1 MGLNDNLNLFLDSQ
15 KMSARV
21 FHKKAGPFL
30 LKDLIRDVE
39 NIEEIIED
47 NGALIFNISTLDN
60 ASKHDITFFHNPK
73 YIENLKNTKAGVCI
87 LKQEDKPYAPEGIT
101 LVITKNP
108 QFIFANLIDKFYPKN
123 IIKHNISKS
132 AFIDPSAKINKNC
145 CISEGVVI
153 GENAVIGEN
162 SYIGHN
168 TVIGDNVV
176 IGDNTRIES
185 NVTIVFAVIGK
196 NCYIYSGVRIGQDG
210 FGFIPGGPKIRQV
223 GIVEIGDNVEIGAN
237 SCIDRGTL
245 ENTIIKN
252 NCKIDNLVQIG
263 HNVIIDE
270 NTIIAAQTGVS
281 GSTKI
286 GKNVLIGGQ
295 VGIAGHL
302 NISNK
307 VMVAGKSGIVNDIQE
322 GEVIGGYPAIKIS
335 NWHRQNIFLKK
346 QIIK

>member
-1 MGLNDNLNLFLDSQ
+1 
-15 KMSARV
+15 MSTGV
-21 FHKKAGPFL
+21 FHKKSGPFL
-30 LKDLIRDVE
+30 LKDLINDVDT
-39 NIEEIIED
+39 IEEIIGG
-47 NGALIFNISTLDN
+47 NGELIYNISTLDH
-60 ASKHDITFFHNPK
+60 ASRHDITFFHNPK
-73 YIENLKNTKAGVCI
+73 YVENLKNTKAGVCI
-87 LKQEDKPYAPEGIT
+87 LKQEHRPYAPEGMT
-101 LVITKNP
+101 LIITKNP
-108 QFIFANLIDKFYPKN
+108 QLIFAKLIDKFYPKDN
-123 IIKHNISKS
+123 IKHSISKS
-132 AFIDPSAKINKNC
+132 AFIDSSAKINKNC

-153 GENAVIGEN
+153 GRNAVIGEN
-162 SYIGHN
+162 SYVGYN

-176 IGDNTRIES
+176 IGDNTNIES

-196 NCYIYSGVRIGQDG
+196 NCNVYSGVRIGQDG

-237 SCIDRGTL
+237 SCVDRGTL
-245 ENTIIKN
+245 GNTVIKN

-270 NTIIAAQTGVS
+270 GAVIAAQTGVS

-302 NISNK
+302 NISDK

>member
-1 MGLNDNLNLFLDSQ
+1 MGLNDNSNLFLDNQ

-30 LKDLIRDVE
+30 LKDLINDVE
-39 NIEEIIED
+39 NIEEIIAD
-47 NGALIFNISTLDN
+47 NRALIFNISTLDN
-60 ASKHDITFFHNPK
+60 ASKRDIAFFHNPK
-73 YIENLKNTKAGVCI
+73 YIEDLKTTKAGACI
-87 LKQEDKPYAPEGIT
+87 LRQEDKIYAPKGIT
-101 LVITKNP
+101 LIITKNP
-108 QFIFANLIDKFYPKN
+108 QFAFAKLIDKFYPKV
-123 IIKHNISKS
+123 ILKHSISKS
-132 AFIDPSAKINKNC
+132 AVIDTSAKINKNC
-145 CISEGVVI
+145 YISEGVVI
-153 GENAVIGEN
+153 GKNAMIGEN

-176 IGDNTRIES
+176 IGDNTNIES

-196 NCYIYSGVRIGQDG
+196 NCCIYSGVRIGQDG

-245 ENTIIKN
+245 ENTVIKN
-252 NCKIDNLVQIG
+252 NCKLDNLVQIG

-270 NTIIAAQTGVS
+270 GTIIAAQTGVS

-286 GKNVLIGGQ
+286 GKNVLMGGQ
-295 VGIAGHL
+295 VGVAGHL
-302 NISNK
+302 NIGDK
-307 VMVAGKSGIVNDIQE
+307 VMVAGKSGIVNNIQG